1 MLELNAQMHQDLM
14 KTAVGVF
21 GLVQDST
28 SLKSVFDI
36 NDGLRN
42 SEAMQAATAYLKS
55 VPEMAQ
61 LIGDRYI
68 APQPDLEGLLTLPD
82 QSLGRVYASKM
93 MAEGFNPNFYPQLPV
108 DNELDYIRLRVR
120 QTHDIWHAVTGFD
133 TDELGEI
140 ALQAFGLAQMHYP
153 SAVLIIAASLISGI
167 KQPQQPESLNA
178 IFKAITVGYHMGEQA
193 KLFLA
198 QKWEEGW
205 SKPLAEWRA
214 ELSVL
219 PLSSHS

>member
-1 MLELNAQMHQDLM
+1 MLEINAQMHQDLM

-28 SLKSVFDI
+28 SLESVFDI

-55 VPEMAQ
+55 VPAMAQ

-68 APQPDLEGLLTLPD
+68 APQPNLEGLLTLRD
-82 QSLGRVYASKM
+82 HSLGRVYASKM
-93 MAEGFNPNFYPQLPV
+93 IAEGFNPNFYPEPSV
-108 DNELDYIRLRVR
+108 ENELDYIRLRVR
-120 QTHDIWHAVTGFD
+120 QTHDIWHAVTGFN

-140 ALQAFGLAQMHYP
+140 SLQAFGLAQMHYP
-153 SAVLIIAASLISGI
+153 SAVLILAAGLISGI
-167 KQPQQPESLNA
+167 KHPQQPESLDA
-178 IFKAITVGYHMGEQA
+178 IFKAIVEGYQMGQQA

-198 QKWEEGW
+198 QRWEEAW
-205 SKPLAEWRA
+205 SKPLSEWRA
-214 ELSVL
+214 ELNVQV
-219 PLSSHS
+219 